1 MGKELDKKMLKMM
14 TITERFNYI
23 NNLKKIKMNISQARA
38 EKDPKDKPWI
48 DEENSDYDSFSDGS
62 ESDNNGWEDDSNEY

>member
-23 NNLKKIKMNISQARA
+23 NNLKEIKMNISQARA
-38 EKDPKDKPWI
+38 EKDPKDKPWV